1 MQDFNSNVS
10 RPMPAANTGS
20 ALLNWISDRFT
31 FLLHV
36 ERRFDPWFRPA
47 FDAVLRDP
55 IARLTTALINVRRP
69 NEGLK
74 IAEEKLFPGE
84 EEFLNSIISSFE
96 KQMRELWRPGGFG
109 R

>member
-1 MQDFNSNVS
+1 MSA

-20 ALLNWISDRFT
+20 ALLNWISDTFT
-31 FLLHV
+31 FLLPV

-96 KQMRELWRPGGFG
+96 KQMRELWRPGGEPTGDEVFE
-109 R
+109 